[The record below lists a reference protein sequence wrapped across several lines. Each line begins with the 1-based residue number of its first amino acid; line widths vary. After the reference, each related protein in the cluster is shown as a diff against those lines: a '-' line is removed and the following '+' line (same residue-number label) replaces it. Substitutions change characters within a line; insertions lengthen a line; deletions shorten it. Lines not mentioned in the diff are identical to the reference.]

1 MEQIIL
7 VKYGEIILKGLNRP
21 FFEASLVKNIK
32 AALKKFKMEIWWAQ
46 ATIYVK
52 TPETEK
58 IDEIIEILKKVFG
71 ITSITRA
78 YVLPKDLKGICEG
91 TKEALFDELKDVK
104 TFKVEAKRADKKF
117 PLKSPEICREVGG
130 YLYEN
135 FDNLEVDVNNPDK
148 VVMIE
153 VREQNAYVYC
163 GREKGRGGMPVG
175 TNSKAALLLSGG
187 IDSPVAGYM
196 VAKRGVALE
205 SIHFFSHPYTSER
218 AKEKV
223 LELADL
229 LAVYTGGMKV
239 HVVPFTEIQLEIK
252 KKCPEEYLTII
263 MRRFMMRIAEKI
275 AQKNKLSALV
285 TGESIGQVASQTV
298 EALGVTNDA
307 VSMPVF
313 RPVIGMDKEEIVTI
327 ARNIGT
333 FETSILPYEDCC
345 TVFTPKHP
353 QTKPKLEKVK
363 VYEQVLD
370 IERLVEEAVSGV
382 EIVTL

>member
-1 MEQIIL
+1 M
-7 VKYGEIILKGLNRP
+7 
-21 FFEASLVKNIK
+21 
-32 AALKKFKMEIWWAQ
+32 
-46 ATIYVK
+46 
-52 TPETEK
+52 
-58 IDEIIEILKKVFG
+58 IEILKKVFG

-78 YVLPKDLKGICEG
+78 YVLPKDLEGIQKGAA
-91 TKEALFDELKDVK
+91 EALSEELSEVR

-130 YLYEN
+130 YLYEH
-135 FDNLEVDVNNPDK
+135 FENLEVDVVNPDK

-163 GREKGRGGMPVG
+163 GREKGKGGMPVG

-223 LELADL
+223 LELAEL
-229 LAVYTGGMKV
+229 LSVYTGGMRV
-239 HVVPFTEIQLEIK
+239 HIVPFTNIQLEIK

-275 AQKNKLSALV
+275 AKNNNLAALV

-327 ARNIGT
+327 AREIGT
-333 FETSILPYEDCC
+333 FDTSILPYEDCC

-353 QTKPKLEKVK
+353 QTKPKLSKVIEL
-363 VYEQVLD
+363 EQVLD
-370 IERLVEEAVSGV
+370 IDALVNEAVEGV
-382 EIVTL
+382 EIMVL